1 MYRSFNSRGSGATV
15 ILENNIGL
23 AVEVSLRIEFLTTNN
38 QVEYETVIV
47 GMFPAKGMGA
57 DHIELRID
65 SQLVVS

>member
-1 MYRSFNSRGSGATV
+1 MYISSNSRGSGAVV

-23 AVEVSLRIEFLTTNN
+23 VVEVSLRIEFLTTNN

-47 GMFPAKGMGA
+47 GMFLAEGIKA
-57 DHIELRID
+57 YHIKLRIE